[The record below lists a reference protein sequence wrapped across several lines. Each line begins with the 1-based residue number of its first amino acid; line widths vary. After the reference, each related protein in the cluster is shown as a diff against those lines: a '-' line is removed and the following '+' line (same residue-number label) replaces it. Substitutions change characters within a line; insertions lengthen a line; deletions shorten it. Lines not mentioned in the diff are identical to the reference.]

1 MKNTLLDNFYQEI
14 STNFSDENKLDFKCQ
29 IHFNAEHEI
38 YKGHFPQIPI
48 VPGVCLTQIIK
59 EILMEKLQKE
69 LILVNGDNIK
79 FLAMIN
85 PKENPDMELSFT
97 VKINE
102 NTLDVSANYSH
113 GGTTYTKFKGKF
125 SVLE

>member
-1 MKNTLLDNFYQEI
+1 MKNTLLDNFYKEI
-14 STNFSDENKLDFKCQ
+14 STNFSEQNQHEFKCE
-29 IHFNAEHEI
+29 IRFNDSHPI
-38 YKGHFPQIPI
+38 FKGHFAQIPI

-69 LILVNGDNIK
+69 LILISGDNIK

-85 PKENPDMELSFT
+85 PKENPEMELGFT

-102 NTLDVSANYSH
+102 NSLDVNANYSNT
-113 GGTTYTKFKGKF
+113 GITFTKFKGKF
-125 SVLE
+125 GIL